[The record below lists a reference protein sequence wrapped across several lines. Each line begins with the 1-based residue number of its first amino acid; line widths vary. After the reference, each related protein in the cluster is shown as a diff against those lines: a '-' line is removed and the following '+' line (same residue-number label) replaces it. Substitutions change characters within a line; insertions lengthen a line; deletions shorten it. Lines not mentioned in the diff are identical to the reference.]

1 VTDGLA
7 SPHEDRWRDAAK
19 ASGTGRI
26 DDIERQDPDLVRAES
41 PRLADAML
49 QMLAAV
55 EDGRRA
61 LAVGH
66 SPFLEAGVHALT
78 GRVIEPL
85 GKCEGVLLGHES
97 ERVIVEA
104 EYRLER

>member
-1 VTDGLA
+1 V
-7 SPHEDRWRDAAK
+7 
-19 ASGTGRI
+19 ASGGR
-26 DDIERQDPDLVRAES
+26 RLRQQDPDLVREES

-55 EDGRRA
+55 SEDGRS

-66 SPFLEAGVHALT
+66 SPLLEAGVYGLT

-85 GKCEGVLLGHES
+85 GKCEGVLVAHDG
-97 ERVIVEA
+97 ERVRLEE
-104 EYRLER
+104 EYRLKD